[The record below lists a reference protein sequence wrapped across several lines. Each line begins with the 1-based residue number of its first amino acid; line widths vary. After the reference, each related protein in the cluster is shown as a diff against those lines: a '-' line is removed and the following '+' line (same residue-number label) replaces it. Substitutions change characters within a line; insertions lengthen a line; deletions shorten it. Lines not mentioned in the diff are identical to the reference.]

1 MMLSFALAP
10 SSFVAPGSRLSTQV
24 SRGAS
29 VCMGSTADFKNGL
42 TLEDEGAVWKI
53 TSFLHVKPGKG
64 PAFVR
69 TTLKNLETGKS
80 LDKTWR
86 AGEAFKEAQVDK
98 LECQY
103 SYDDGDDMVFLNM
116 ESFEE
121 ERVARTNVD
130 KADYIAEEMGVVV
143 CRWQGK
149 TIDVQVPKTVTVKVS
164 QTDPGAKGNTAQGR
178 AEKPATLETGATIN
192 VPIFIE
198 IGEEI
203 KVDTEEGKYLGRAT

>member
-10 SSFVAPGSRLSTQV
+10 SSFVALGSRLSTQV